1 MLHIRFAEMF
11 LSGPDGLDHKCHI
24 GSHIPDGL
32 TAFHIRQD
40 ILALI
45 SVYVIPVGA
54 WYSRHSIDAEELIH
68 NLEGSAVSTA
78 PAGDHGS
85 ADLHMQITAAAV
97 EKPLHEG

>member
-68 NLEGSAVSTA
+68 NLEGSAVSAA
-78 PAGDHGS
+78 PA
-85 ADLHMQITAAAV
+85 
-97 EKPLHEG
+97 